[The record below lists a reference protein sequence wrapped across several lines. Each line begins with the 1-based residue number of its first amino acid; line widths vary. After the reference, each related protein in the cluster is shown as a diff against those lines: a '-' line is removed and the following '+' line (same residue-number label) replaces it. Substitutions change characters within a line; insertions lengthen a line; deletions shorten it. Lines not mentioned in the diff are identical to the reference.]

1 MAAGHAQVTAI
12 SLAPTV
18 SAAELEQLQQTEG
31 SPLAIARES
40 VLTGVTPDP
49 LLVET
54 SGLELKRLLDLLPR
68 MEVRG
73 GLLRIRSQEDPG
85 TKWQVVCPRKLRE
98 PVAWEAHRQGYTGI
112 DRTTKRVQF
121 PIQY

>member
-1 MAAGHAQVTAI
+1 M
-12 SLAPTV
+12 
-18 SAAELEQLQQTEG
+18 SAAELKQLQQTEG

-40 VLTGVTPDP
+40 VLTGEEPDP

-73 GLLRIRSQEDPG
+73 GLLRIRSQEDPE
-85 TKWQVVCPRKLRE
+85 TKWQVVCPITLRE
-98 PVAWEAHRQGYTGI
+98 PVAWEVYRHKQDDQASASRLVLARYDGGHTA
-112 DRTTKRVQF
+112 TSEHV
-121 PIQY
+121 